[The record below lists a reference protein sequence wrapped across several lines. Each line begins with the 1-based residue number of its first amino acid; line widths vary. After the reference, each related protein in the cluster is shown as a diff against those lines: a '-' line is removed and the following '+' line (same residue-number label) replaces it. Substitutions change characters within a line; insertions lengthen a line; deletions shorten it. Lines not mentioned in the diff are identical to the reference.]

1 MASLVEETKNFPTLI
16 QIFLCC

>member
-16 QIFLCC
+16 RIFLCC